1 MLSLALCG
9 ECGTRALYKPR
20 TFSKLSIQR
29 SAKPW
34 SRQESSS
41 STAVVAD
48 WPRLFLRPWRLPHLS
63 APWPSR
69 LVVSRRSAGGAR
81 WPRHQRRR
89 CHRRRPP
96 RSRHPKPKPLP
107 RAYFP
112 MRCLAPVAE
121 PALPRCAV
129 LEPVCQR
136 NGTAVP
142 RTRVSA
148 SEIKEGVRCASP
160 PVVGKRLGLGF
171 LTRRWWQRSPNT
183 NASSL
188 AAQQQ

>member
-112 MRCLAPVAE
+112 IAASRRQTARPWFPHPPLVATLAQYKCQLSRRPAAVTRTIRIRWYLSPSPHLPVTD
-121 PALPRCAV
+121 L
-129 LEPVCQR
+129 
-136 NGTAVP
+136 
-142 RTRVSA
+142 
-148 SEIKEGVRCASP
+148 
-160 PVVGKRLGLGF
+160 
-171 LTRRWWQRSPNT
+171 
-183 NASSL
+183 
-188 AAQQQ
+188 